1 MEGEVS
7 VDMGDIVVERRAR
20 FGQAYVQLR
29 QAHPLLP
36 EQLRLFQVSQYTCV
50 LKKPLYLFSDRRC
63 CRCHYGTDGHILSCV
78 PTGYGKTMPML
89 ITSLLLPPGDSINI
103 IWKPSEGLKLQ
114 ILFWSPWKLSWRGAH
129 LGL

>member
-50 LKKPLYLFSDRRC
+50 LKKTFVSIFRS
-63 CRCHYGTDGHILSCV
+63 T
-78 PTGYGKTMPML
+78 
-89 ITSLLLPPGDSINI
+89 LLPLPYMALMVISLAVCPQGMAR
-103 IWKPSEGLKLQ
+103 PCQ
-114 ILFWSPWKLSWRGAH
+114 C
-129 LGL
+129 

>member
-36 EQLRLFQVSQYTCV
+36 EQLRLFQVSQYTYV
-50 LKKPLYLFSDRRC
+50 LKKPLYFFI
-63 CRCHYGTDGHILSCV
+63 IL
-78 PTGYGKTMPML
+78 ML
-89 ITSLLLPPGDSINI
+89 IPSLLLPPGNSINI

-114 ILFWSPWKLSWRGAH
+114 ILFWSPRKLSWRGAH